1 MTERRQYEVHE
12 RGRWWWK
19 KLVWVWE
26 VAEPAMCP
34 PWHSSPAPFTAA
46 QWLTPVSF
54 QSWHYYCLH
63 HSLGERGAR
72 GAVKQANPCP
82 PVSRPEDRSL
92 PFSPAPPLIV
102 WASPK
107 HKGGCSEKGERE
119 ERRRERVALAHSSL
133 SAPIRGFKM
142 RSKKLLIGGWLFN
155 TCLELLGGESIFSIF
170 PPSFL
175 S

>member
-1 MTERRQYEVHE
+1 MKKTSVGV
-12 RGRWWWK
+12 RGGWAGN
-19 KLVWVWE
+19 V
-26 VAEPAMCP
+26 P
-34 PWHSSPAPFTAA
+34 PLTFLPSSIHSSTMVDTCVLSVLTLLLFTS
-46 QWLTPVSF
+46 LT
-54 QSWHYYCLH
+54 
-63 HSLGERGAR
+63 GRKRGQR
-72 GAVKQANPCP
+72 CCGAGQPLSPHLSPKN
-82 PVSRPEDRSL
+82 RSL